1 MKVKE
6 LLKVMEAG
14 EIRSVFDEYVYFD
27 EKIDEKEKLEKYA
40 ECTVAKITK
49 PFSTMRIYLFDPHF
63 AEVRLRE
70 KIEKVKEEMGA

>member
-63 AEVRLRE
+63 AKKRLDE